1 MKKDLLIRF
10 KELLEENR
18 SVNLDLLLKE
28 KNKLNNDLKKIE
40 NDLKKYKIE
49 YINTS
54 SQNIIDKYNNKN
66 KKNIIA
72 LIIGIPA
79 LLGLSLLSNAFVYLL
94 FCYVV
99 ANCVMIN
106 MNEIDKLHEVSLHEE
121 DKEYSKFRKDMSNGI
136 FRVDVMELELKK
148 DVIVSKIKE
157 IDRKLSKYRSNV
169 SEIDD
174 IKVILSGK
182 EEKDQGY
189 IKRK

>member
-18 SVNLDLLLKE
+18 SVNLDFLLKE
-28 KNKLNNDLKKIE
+28 KNKLNNDLEKIE

-49 YINTS
+49 YLNTS
-54 SQNIIDKYNNKN
+54 SQDIIDKYNNKN

-79 LLGLSLLSNAFVYLL
+79 LLGLSLLSNVFVYLL

-106 MNEIDKLHEVSLHEE
+106 MNEIDKLHEVSLHEK
-121 DKEYSKFRKDMSNGI
+121 DKEYSKFRKDMNSGI

-148 DVIVSKIKE
+148 DVIVSKIKG

-174 IKVILSGK
+174 IEKQIYDIQGK
-182 EEKDQGY
+182 EKLY

>member
-28 KNKLNNDLKKIE
+28 KNKLNNDLEKIE

-49 YINTS
+49 YLNTS
-54 SQNIIDKYNNKN
+54 SQDIIDKYNNKN

-72 LIIGIPA
+72 LIIGIPV
-79 LLGLSLLSNAFVYLL
+79 LLGLSLLSNVFVYLL

-121 DKEYSKFRKDMSNGI
+121 DKEYSKFRKDMNSGI

-174 IKVILSGK
+174 IEKQIYDIQGK
-182 EEKDQGY
+182 EKLY

>member
-10 KELLEENR
+10 KELLEENC
-18 SVNLDLLLKE
+18 SVNLDFLLKE
-28 KNKLNNDLKKIE
+28 KNKLNNDLEKIE

-49 YINTS
+49 YLNTS
-54 SQNIIDKYNNKN
+54 SQDIIDKYNNKN

-79 LLGLSLLSNAFVYLL
+79 LLGLSLLSNVFVYLL

-121 DKEYSKFRKDMSNGI
+121 DKEYSKFRKDMNSGI

-174 IKVILSGK
+174 IEKQIYDIQGK
-182 EEKDQGY
+182 EKLY

>member
-10 KELLEENR
+10 KELLKENR

-28 KNKLNNDLKKIE
+28 KNRLNNDLEKIE

-49 YINTS
+49 YLNTS
-54 SQNIIDKYNNKN
+54 SQDSIDKYNNKN

-79 LLGLSLLSNAFVYLL
+79 LLGLSLLSNVFVYLL

-99 ANCVMIN
+99 TNCVMIN

-121 DKEYSKFRKDMSNGI
+121 DKEYSKFRKDMNSGI

-174 IKVILSGK
+174 IKVILSDK
-182 EEKDQGY
+182 EEKG
-189 IKRK
+189 KVLKK